1 MKNAILFVLF
11 ILSFT
16 ASTSQTKSEKKVGS
30 WYFIYGTHK
39 ISDKWSIT
47 TGLEERNYETFQ
59 NYNLTLYTAAVK
71 YKLSKK
77 LTTRLGYMYLDIDRT
92 FDPDVDS
99 NTIENRYYKQ
109 LSYKFKLFT
118 LPFFQ
123 RLRIEHRILNSMG
136 KKTSITRA
144 RYRFKIKISLNKTF
158 YLTASNESFLN
169 FKGAFYAENRFCAA
183 LGLKATKNLSIETG
197 YLGHY
202 INNLHLDRLQL
213 GIFFNTDLRKK
224 IK

>member
-47 TGLEERNYETFQ
+47 TSLEERNYETFQ

-99 NTIENRYYKQ
+99 NTIENRYYNNTSDYVCK
-109 LSYKFKLFT
+109 KL
-118 LPFFQ
+118 
-123 RLRIEHRILNSMG
+123 G
-136 KKTSITRA
+136 
-144 RYRFKIKISLNKTF
+144 
-158 YLTASNESFLN
+158 
-169 FKGAFYAENRFCAA
+169 
-183 LGLKATKNLSIETG
+183 
-197 YLGHY
+197 
-202 INNLHLDRLQL
+202 
-213 GIFFNTDLRKK
+213 
-224 IK
+224 